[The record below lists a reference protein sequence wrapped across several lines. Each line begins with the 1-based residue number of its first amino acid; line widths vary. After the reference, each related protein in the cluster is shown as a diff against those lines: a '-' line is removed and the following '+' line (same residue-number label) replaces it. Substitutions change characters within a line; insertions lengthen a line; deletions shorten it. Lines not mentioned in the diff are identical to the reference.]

1 MIDFYVRIESGFG
14 IYEQKI
20 RTMTLWEK
28 ELFDK
33 LCKVNHNIE
42 IAGLPEKAREA
53 LLSLETSLC
62 SGDGLTPGS
71 AFRAKDEEGINRMV
85 LLFGL
90 NREHDEDSS
99 CAGLQVVSVGENRF
113 GVDKL
118 YFQYA

>member
-1 MIDFYVRIESGFG
+1 
-14 IYEQKI
+14 
-20 RTMTLWEK
+20 MTLWEK

-62 SGDGLTPGS
+62 SGDGLAPGS

-85 LLFGL
+85 SLLGL
-90 NREHDEDSS
+90 NREFDLESS
-99 CAGLQVVSVGENRF
+99 RVGMQVVSVGKNQF

-118 YFQYA
+118 YFQYS